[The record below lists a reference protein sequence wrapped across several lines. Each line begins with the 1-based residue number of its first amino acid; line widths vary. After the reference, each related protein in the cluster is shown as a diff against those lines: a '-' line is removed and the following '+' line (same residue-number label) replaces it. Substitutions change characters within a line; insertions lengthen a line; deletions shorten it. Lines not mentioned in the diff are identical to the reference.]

1 MAERSLH
8 HLTGHNLE
16 GAVELTRT
24 AERGFT
30 RPKIDQIPR
39 DASVPWAG

>member
-16 GAVELTRT
+16 GAAELTRT
-24 AERGFT
+24 AEHGFT
-30 RPKIDQIPR
+30 RPKIDQIHKA
-39 DASVPWAG
+39 ASVPWAG